1 MLNIIKHYG
10 CTTNTMDIDRL
21 LKLAAVSPKSTETLT
36 ESKIINMMTEL
47 QLDKFDYN
55 HRLSNSGAMF
65 FEDCFKKFGS
75 SSKAVFVVFDV
86 NTNKPVHIMA
96 KNGNRSSY
104 IDSRGHYKKTTVQE
118 AIDQV
123 RYVLIN
129 KGLTVQLLCEK

>member
-1 MLNIIKHYG
+1 
-10 CTTNTMDIDRL
+10 
-21 LKLAAVSPKSTETLT
+21 
-36 ESKIINMMTEL
+36 
-47 QLDKFDYN
+47 
-55 HRLSNSGAMF
+55 
-65 FEDCFKKFGS
+65 
-75 SSKAVFVVFDV
+75 
-86 NTNKPVHIMA
+86 MA